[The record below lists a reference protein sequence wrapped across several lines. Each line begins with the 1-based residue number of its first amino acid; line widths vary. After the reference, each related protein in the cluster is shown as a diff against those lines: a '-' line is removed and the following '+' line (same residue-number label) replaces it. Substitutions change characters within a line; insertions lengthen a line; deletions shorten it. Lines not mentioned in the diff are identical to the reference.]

1 MRYFFT
7 LTIVSLLSVMN
18 AFAQI
23 VTPSASPS
31 ATLTQTVGLTKIT
44 VEYSRP
50 SIKERIVFG
59 TASEQSLEKYDQPWR
74 TGANTATKFTFSDD
88 VKIAGKNLAKGAY
101 SIITIPGK
109 TQWKIQFFP
118 YDSGQWTYYT
128 DKKPV
133 LEAPIAVQ
141 KNGRKVETFT
151 IDLNNIS
158 NESATI
164 DLIWDDFLISIPLK
178 VEVDSRVMASIEKAM
193 AGPGQ
198 NEYYAAASY
207 YHEAN
212 KDLAQ
217 ALVWIRKANAD
228 KDNLKFWMV
237 RKEAEILAAMGNYR
251 AAIETAT
258 LSKELAEKAS
268 YEPYIRNNE
277 ESIREWKKKLN

>member
-128 DKKPV
+128 DKMPV

-164 DLIWDDFLISIPLK
+164 DLIWDDFFNKHSLESG
-178 VEVDSRVMASIEKAM
+178 S
-193 AGPGQ
+193 GQ
-198 NEYYAAASY
+198 SSDGFY
-207 YHEAN
+207 
-212 KDLAQ
+212 
-217 ALVWIRKANAD
+217 
-228 KDNLKFWMV
+228 
-237 RKEAEILAAMGNYR
+237 
-251 AAIETAT
+251 
-258 LSKELAEKAS
+258 
-268 YEPYIRNNE
+268 
-277 ESIREWKKKLN
+277 